1 MLSLISQLSVI
12 STRPQVA
19 REIAAEMGVEDLLIL
34 VRDDE
39 LDILLPAPGFQQ
51 TIAKAGKWRD
61 LLDTYSDNETH
72 TQVAEHPITGLPTT
86 VTTLVHERKL
96 AVILAGGHP
105 AEDKLSL
112 LQDTLPLLAA
122 VFLYEQYV
130 EQAKVNM
137 QQSVASAVEHRNIA
151 RKLDETR
158 KNLQLALHEKDNEI
172 HERIKS
178 EIALAQSEQLFRFM
192 AESLPAMIFTA
203 DASGT
208 LTYISPQWEQYTGL
222 SVKVLRKSRMSTIL
236 HPNDAE
242 DVTRHWLHSYET
254 GADIEQEVRI
264 RRADGKYR
272 WHLSR
277 SKCVR
282 DETGQIT
289 MWVGSSTDIEEVK
302 TNMQKKLELEEKT
315 VTLTRQQDT
324 LLELNAAKDEFIR
337 LASHQLRTPAT
348 GVKMYIGMLMGGFAD
363 EPTENQMRML
373 DQAYQSNERQLHII
387 EDLLKVATIDAGKVV
402 LVKEKTDIKKLLN
415 EVSSEM
421 QHAISGR
428 KQKIIIDSPLNTVM
442 VEIDKRYIRMVIEN
456 IIDNASKYSPDNTLI
471 TVKLEQNNH
480 TDITIIDQG
489 VGIAEKDQSMLF
501 KKFSRIH
508 NVMSVSA
515 SGTGIGLYWAKEIV
529 SLHGGTI
536 TLKSELGHGSSFTI
550 RLPKLF
556 TPVA

>member
-19 REIAAEMGVEDLLIL
+19 RKIAAEMGVEDLLIL

-51 TIAKAGKWRD
+51 TIGNASKWRG

-72 TQVAEHPITGLPTT
+72 TQAAEHPITGLPTT

-137 QQSVASAVEHRNIA
+137 QQSVASAVEHQNIA
-151 RKLDETR
+151 TKLDETR

-172 HERIKS
+172 RERMKS
-178 EIALAQSEQLFRFM
+178 EVALAQSEQLFRFM

-222 SVKVLRKSRMSTIL
+222 SVKLLRKYRMSTIL

-254 GADIEQEVRI
+254 GTDIEQEVRI
-264 RRADGKYR
+264 RRADGEYR

-277 SKCVR
+277 SKCMR

-302 TNMQKKLELEEKT
+302 INMQKKLELEEKT
-315 VTLTRQQDT
+315 VTLTRQQDN

-363 EPTENQMRML
+363 EPTESQMRML

-387 EDLLKVATIDAGKVV
+387 EDLLKVATIDAGKVA
-402 LVKEKTDIKKLLN
+402 LVKEKSDIKKLLN
-415 EVSSEM
+415 EVSGEM
-421 QHAISGR
+421 QHAISKR
-428 KQKIIIDSPLNTVM
+428 KQKIIIDSPSNAVM
-442 VEIDKRYIRMVIEN
+442 VEIDRRYIRMVIEN

-489 VGIAEKDQSMLF
+489 VGIAEKDQPMLF

-536 TLKSELGHGSSFTI
+536 ILKSKLGHGSSFTI
-550 RLPKLF
+550 RLR
-556 TPVA
+556 